1 MGAAADGG
9 GAARMI
15 RQCAGSVLFVCGENS
30 LRSPMAEALAK
41 HMFGDR
47 LYVGSVGVRKREID
61 PMAVAVLAEIGID
74 VSQHRPQ
81 RLRDLMDTSFD
92 VIVSLSPEAQHQAV
106 ELTRSSAAE
115 VTYWPTMD
123 PSAIEANRETL
134 LAAYREL
141 REALAARIREAFGDD
156 DAC

>member
-1 MGAAADGG
+1 
-9 GAARMI
+9 MI
-15 RQCAGSVLFVCGENS
+15 HRRASSVLFVCGENS
-30 LRSPMAEALAK
+30 LRSPMAEALAR

-47 LYVGSVGVRKREID
+47 LYVGSVGVREREID

-81 RLRDLMDTSFD
+81 RLCDLMDTSFD

-115 VTYWPTMD
+115 VAYWPTMD

-134 LAAYREL
+134 LAAYRDL

>member
-1 MGAAADGG
+1 MT
-9 GAARMI
+9 R
-15 RQCAGSVLFVCGENS
+15 RRAGSVLFVCGENS
-30 LRSPMAEALAK
+30 LRSPMAAALAK

-47 LYVGSVGVRKREID
+47 LYVGSVGVREREID

-115 VTYWPTMD
+115 VAYWPTMD

>member
-1 MGAAADGG
+1 MT
-9 GAARMI
+9 R
-15 RQCAGSVLFVCGENS
+15 RRAGSVLFVCGENS

-47 LYVGSVGVRKREID
+47 LYVGSVGVREREID

-115 VTYWPTMD
+115 VAYWPTMD